1 MTQNHQ
7 TNNNEIEFLE
17 NIEQNMPLNKKQN
30 FPKIISNGLVEINDP
45 IMTSQS
51 DSKIWSYIILE
62 MLGDTVDKVFMT
74 SNKITIPVALQIGI

>member
-45 IMTSQS
+45 ISFSLRDPTS
-51 DSKIWSYIILE
+51 IIIFFISLLIFTFARYE
-62 MLGDTVDKVFMT
+62 ILL
-74 SNKITIPVALQIGI
+74 I